1 MRAILWTLQQ
11 GAKFTTVLTKKT
23 GVVLANPDPL
33 DTRSVVVALEGEGS
47 RSLHRQ
53 VCVEVETS

>member
-1 MRAILWTLQQ
+1 LQQ